1 MKVAFVTDSG
11 TGIAPSKMM
20 EKGIYSLPLQIEC
33 EGVSYDEYETIAYS
47 TVIENLHAQKLM
59 KTSLPKLG
67 KIQDMF
73 EEIKNQGYD
82 AVFCVPICKGLSGT
96 MDAMEMIA
104 NQVGLKF
111 YGVDCYVTAVLQERM
126 IEIAKEMYEANV
138 TVEKIMER
146 LERMAETCETV
157 LLCDDLQ
164 HMKRGGRLTPM
175 AATLGGLLKIKPVLH
190 INKDTAGKVDVMD
203 KVRTMSKAQDKVIEH
218 LRNIGVNKDY
228 TMIVAHVDVAKA
240 AKEYATKIESRIEGS
255 KVKIIDLVSAVG
267 IHTGLGCLAVQVF
280 NENV

>member
-73 EEIKNQGYD
+73 EEIKNKGYD

-146 LERMAETCETV
+146 LERMAETW
-157 LLCDDLQ
+157 
-164 HMKRGGRLTPM
+164 

-228 TMIVAHVDVAKA
+228 TMVVAHVDVAKA
-240 AKEYATKIESRIEGS
+240 AKEYAAKIESRIEGS

>member
-1 MKVAFVTDSG
+1 MKKYRCTICG
-11 TGIAPSKMM
+11 Y
-20 EKGIYSLPLQIEC
+20 IYDDAKEDVKFEDLPEDWTCPLC
-33 EGVSYDEYETIAYS
+33 GAT
-47 TVIENLHAQKLM
+47 K
-59 KTSLPKLG
+59 
-67 KIQDMF
+67 DMF

-228 TMIVAHVDVAKA
+228 TMVVAHVDVAKA
-240 AKEYATKIESRIEGS
+240 AKEYAAKIESRIEGS

>member
-73 EEIKNQGYD
+73 EEIKNKGYD

-138 TVEKIMER
+138 TVEK
-146 LERMAETCETV
+146 
-157 LLCDDLQ
+157 
-164 HMKRGGRLTPM
+164 
-175 AATLGGLLKIKPVLH
+175 
-190 INKDTAGKVDVMD
+190 
-203 KVRTMSKAQDKVIEH
+203 
-218 LRNIGVNKDY
+218 
-228 TMIVAHVDVAKA
+228 
-240 AKEYATKIESRIEGS
+240 
-255 KVKIIDLVSAVG
+255 
-267 IHTGLGCLAVQVF
+267 
-280 NENV
+280 

>member
-1 MKVAFVTDSG
+1 MKIAFVTDTG
-11 TGIAPSKMM
+11 TGKDPSYWQ
-20 EKGIYSLPLQIEC
+20 ERGIYCFPLQIEFN
-33 EGVSYDEYETIAYS
+33 GNSYDEYV
-47 TVIENLHAQKLM
+47 TVPYKKVISNLHEQVLM

-67 KIQDMF
+67 LIEDTFSKLK
-73 EEIKNQGYD
+73 EEGCD
-82 AVFCVPICKGLSGT
+82 AVFCVPICKGLSST
-96 MDAMEMIA
+96 FQSLEMVA

-111 YGVDCYVTAVLQERM
+111 YGVDCYVTAVVQDRM
-126 IEIAKEMYEANV
+126 IEIAKEMIEKGHTPEEA
-138 TVEKIMER
+138 IQR
-146 LERMAETCETV
+146 LERIAASCETV

-228 TMIVAHVDVAKA
+228 TMVVAHVDVAKA
-240 AKEYATKIESRIEGS
+240 AKEYAAKIESRIEGS